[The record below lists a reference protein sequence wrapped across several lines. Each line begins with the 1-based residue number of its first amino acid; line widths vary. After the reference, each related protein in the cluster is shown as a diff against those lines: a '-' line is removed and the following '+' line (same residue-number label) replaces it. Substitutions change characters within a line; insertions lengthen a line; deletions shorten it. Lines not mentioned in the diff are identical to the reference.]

1 MIKKYNGNK
10 NASGTILQ
18 SEREN
23 RGVSKADLCRK
34 LDLAGINI
42 NTDELYLMEHN
53 KLMIKDFELIAICK
67 ILEIDLN
74 IFKDCIDD

>member
-42 NTDELYLMEHN
+42 NTDEYL
-53 KLMIKDFELIAICK
+53 
-67 ILEIDLN
+67 
-74 IFKDCIDD
+74 